1 MPYIPAADGSSD
13 FLYFGIVILS
23 MILGLAT
30 QAYIRSSYNKWSR
43 VPVSTGISGAQAARR
58 MLDDNGLHHVAVE
71 QVPGQLTDHFDPR
84 ANVLRLSE
92 GVYGGTSVA
101 STAVAFHEAGHAVQH
116 ARGYFPAKLRG
127 AIVPLAQFGSQ
138 MWVFLLMLGIILNV
152 TGLITAAIV
161 LFAFAVGFQIVT
173 LPVEFNASGRA
184 LGAFLGQTG
193 GQRGSVEYEGA
204 RQVLIA
210 AALTYVAAALVSVL
224 QLLYLLGRRD

>member
-1 MPYIPAADGSSD
+1 MPFIPGVTDD
-13 FLYFGIVILS
+13 VMYFGIIILS

-30 QAYIRSSYNKWSR
+30 QAYIRSSYNKWSK
-43 VPVSTGISGAQAARR
+43 VPVSTQVTGAQAARN
-58 MLDDNGLHHVAVE
+58 MLDNAGLHHVRVE
-71 QVPGQLTDHFDPR
+71 QVAGQLTDHFDPR

-92 GVYGGTSVA
+92 GVYDGRSVA
-101 STAVAFHEAGHAVQH
+101 ATAVANHEAGHAIQH
-116 ARGYFPAKLRG
+116 AAGYGPAKLRA

-138 MWVFLLMLGIILNV
+138 MWVFLLVLGIAMNM

-173 LPVEFNASGRA
+173 LPVEFNASNRA
-184 LGAFLGQTG
+184 LAAFAQQTG
-193 GQRGSVEYEGA
+193 GQPGSTEYAGA
-204 RQVLIA
+204 KQVLTA

>member
-1 MPYIPAADGSSD
+1 MPVTPLLMGDMT
-13 FLYFGIVILS
+13 YFGIVILS

-43 VPVSTGISGAQAARR
+43 VPVSTGITGAQAARF
-58 MLDDNGLHHVAVE
+58 MLDENGLHHVAIE

-92 GVYGGTSVA
+92 GVYNGSSVA
-101 STAVAFHEAGHAVQH
+101 STAVAYHEAGHAVQH
-116 ARGYFPAKLRG
+116 ARGYFPAKLRR

-138 MWVFLLMLGIILNV
+138 MWVFLLMLGIIMNLS
-152 TGLITAAIV
+152 GLITAAIV

-173 LPVEFNASGRA
+173 LPVEFNASNRA
-184 LGAFLGQTG
+184 LAAFGRQTG
-193 GQRGSVEYEGA
+193 GQPGSPEYSGA
-204 RQVLIA
+204 RTVLTA